1 MCFYPIFGPTN
12 IHKHNIMKKILF
24 VLTLFCANYCMAQN
38 MYIPP
43 TAVPV
48 MLQVH
53 WDNPSD
59 LGPESPRS
67 PIPEIYY
74 DDHTIY
80 FEDTSHVAYTLKL
93 VIAGVVVWQ
102 TSVEAAA
109 TSVDLPATLSGN
121 YQLRLSYCTDFYF
134 YSGITL

>member
-1 MCFYPIFGPTN
+1 
-12 IHKHNIMKKILF
+12 MKK
-24 VLTLFCANYCMAQN
+24 LTLFLLFFCANYCMAQN

-43 TAVPV
+43 TAMPI
-48 MLQVH
+48 MLQIH
-53 WDNPSD
+53 WDEPEPGD
-59 LGPESPRS
+59 LGNPRS

-93 VIAGVVVWQ
+93 VYAGVVVWQ
-102 TSVEAAA
+102 TSVDAAA
-109 TSVDLPATLSGN
+109 TSVDLPASLSGN
-121 YQLRLSYCTDFYF
+121 YQLRLSYSPDFYF

>member
-1 MCFYPIFGPTN
+1 MN
-12 IHKHNIMKKILF
+12 
-24 VLTLFCANYCMAQN
+24 
-38 MYIPP
+38 IPP
-43 TAVPV
+43 TAMPI
-48 MLQVH
+48 MLQIH
-53 WDNPSD
+53 WEDPNNPNPLD
-59 LGPESPRS
+59 PRS

-93 VIAGVVVWQ
+93 VYAGVVVWQ
-102 TSVEAAA
+102 TYVEAAA

-121 YQLRLSYCTDFYF
+121 YQLRLSYSPDFYF